1 MTSIWMGGDPPQ
13 DAHVEVALDALCAS
27 IPGARW
33 GKGEAG
39 DDTFVLGL
47 PAELIE
53 ECGDDAPA
61 PGDEGLVWVPGG
73 FAADSQGGT
82 TLALGPD
89 PGLHRTLFT
98 VGLRLVSMLDE
109 AASEPRDDDEE
120 LLDDDERAA
129 ADFREALGAAYVE
142 AQSVALDEE
151 DASVLLE
158 RWQARQRALERLRLE
173 LGEADMSWSA
183 DLAEGLFRWERAD
196 GTPLVMASTRPL
208 VSWGKR
214 SASIRMGWELEHVPE
229 AMRIPAVLGLPGEL
243 YEASEGDAWELAM
256 RSADVLGAHYLYGA
270 PGPTGMLLLGLWD
283 VRKCGPDEPR
293 MVVRPP
299 WQFVLRM
306 LDTLLAIAE
315 TGEEASELL
324 AAWGESFSSDFLRR
338 GTPFERP
345 LRDVGEQ
352 LVELAREPSPD
363 RVASALRKLRE
374 HVSALEQS

>member
-13 DAHVEVALDALCAS
+13 DAHVEAALDALCAS

-39 DDTFVLGL
+39 GDAFVLGL
-47 PAELIE
+47 PAAFVE
-53 ECGDDAPA
+53 ESGDQAAAPD
-61 PGDEGLVWVPGG
+61 DEGLVWVPCG

-82 TLALGPD
+82 NLALGSD

-98 VGLRLVSMLDE
+98 VGLRLVSMLEE
-109 AASEPRDDDEE
+109 AASEPSDDGAPADEEESLDDDEE
-120 LLDDDERAA
+120 SLDDDEESLDDDERAA
-129 ADFREALGAAYVE
+129 ADVREALGAVYVE
-142 AQSVALDEE
+142 AESVALDEE
-151 DASVLLE
+151 EGPLLLK

-243 YEASEGDAWELAM
+243 YEASEGDAWE
-256 RSADVLGAHYLYGA
+256 
-270 PGPTGMLLLGLWD
+270 
-283 VRKCGPDEPR
+283 
-293 MVVRPP
+293 
-299 WQFVLRM
+299 
-306 LDTLLAIAE
+306 
-315 TGEEASELL
+315 
-324 AAWGESFSSDFLRR
+324 
-338 GTPFERP
+338 
-345 LRDVGEQ
+345 
-352 LVELAREPSPD
+352 
-363 RVASALRKLRE
+363 
-374 HVSALEQS
+374 